1 MSAATKLAAKLEANI
16 GYRFK
21 DPKLLQLALTH
32 ASFDAGKM
40 LRSTR
45 HNERLEFLGDRVL
58 GLAIASM
65 LYDRFPNFDEG
76 EMAQRYNAQVRKETC
91 AEIALSIDLG
101 GYLKLGPSEI
111 KSDGRNKKTVL
122 GDACEA
128 LIGAIYLD
136 GGFSKA
142 YDFIDKYWTDRLNEA
157 NDRSVLDA
165 KTTLQEWA
173 QAQGLKPPLYE
184 VQSRTGSDHAP
195 HFTITAEVEG
205 KPKSQGK
212 GASKR
217 LAEQDAARD
226 FLISA
231 GIWTTNDDE

>member
-1 MSAATKLAAKLEANI
+1 MSAATKLAANLEVDI

-21 DPKLLQLALTH
+21 DPQLLQLALTH
-32 ASFDAGKM
+32 ASFDAGKVQ
-40 LRSTR
+40 RSVH

-65 LYDRFPNFDEG
+65 LYENHPDFNEG
-76 EMAQRYNAQVRKETC
+76 DMAQRYNAQVRKETC
-91 AEIALSIDLG
+91 AAIALSIDLG

-128 LIGAIYLD
+128 LIGAIYVA
-136 GGFSKA
+136 GGSSQA
-142 YDFIDKYWTDRLNEA
+142 YDFIAKYWADRLNEA
-157 NDRSVLDA
+157 NRNVMLDA

-173 QAQGLKPPLYE
+173 QAQGLKPPQYE
-184 VQSRTGSDHAP
+184 VQSRTGPDHAP
-195 HFTITAEVEG
+195 HFIITAEIAG
-205 KPKSQGK
+205 RPKSEGV

-217 LAEQDAARD
+217 LAEQDAARN

-231 GIWTTNDDE
+231 DIWTTNDDD